1 MPKSYK
7 AHATAVSVVTPSV
20 AGCVLACLIFDCH
33 LALFWWPTETLTTGL
48 LVFEW
53 RPKMNNSQVFD
64 AALSYSDS
72 NRPAYSC

>member
-7 AHATAVSVVTPSV
+7 AHATAVSVVTPFV
-20 AGCVLACLIFDCH
+20 AGYVLACLIFDCP

-53 RPKMNNSQVFD
+53 RRTMNNSQTFNAV
-64 AALSYSDS
+64 LSYSDS
-72 NRPAYSC
+72 NRAAYFC